1 MKPRQPGFTLVELAV
16 VLAIFGLL
24 LGILVIPLGTQVD
37 QHRYAEA
44 ERQLTAVRE
53 ALLGFAIANG
63 RLPCPASGN
72 IASGAAN
79 AGTENKPGVACGA
92 AEGVLPW
99 AALGV
104 PELDPWGMRFTYR
117 VATALADD
125 PAAGMQA
132 TFLITDVGNITVTD
146 GAVNIGTQ
154 LPAVVVSHGKN
165 GFGAFRPDG
174 TQAPVLAAGANEVEN
189 ADSDAVFVSQ
199 LPAPTFDDLVVWVS
213 PHVLKTRLVAANRLP

>member
-1 MKPRQPGFTLVELAV
+1 MTLRSRRSQGFTLVELAV

-63 RLPCPASGN
+63 RLPCPATAT

-79 AGTENKPGVACGA
+79 AGVENKTGGV

-99 AALGV
+99 ATLGV
-104 PELDPWGMRFTYR
+104 PELDPWGLRFTYR
-117 VATALADD
+117 VDPALADD
-125 PAAGMQA
+125 PALGMQA
-132 TFLITDVGNITVTD
+132 SFLITDTGNITVTD

-174 TQAPVLAAGANEVEN
+174 TQVLGATGNELEN
-189 ADSDAVFVSQ
+189 ADNDATFVSQ
-199 LPAPTFDDLVVWVS
+199 LPAPNFDDLVVWVS